1 MFLLCT
7 VKLIC
12 YVRVNKSKFYRFF
25 FAIVPLKLFEFNL
38 AYMLNFMSL
47 TLVYLR
53 TKVLHGCCKP
63 VFINLRQYTNLTLPV
78 IEFPFH
84 KELSSEKI

>member
-1 MFLLCT
+1 MF
-7 VKLIC
+7 
-12 YVRVNKSKFYRFF
+12 FF
-25 FAIVPLKLFEFNL
+25 FAIVPLKLVEYNL

-63 VFINLRQYTNLTLPV
+63 VFIKIIHQSYPSI